1 VGVASSWNL
10 IIKSNLSAP
19 YWLISNHDISFT
31 PGILEQFYNLANDSS
46 CDIIHGDSGDFRNG
60 SYALFLIKDSLISKI
75 GLFDENFYPA
85 YGEDTDYIMRIH
97 NYNILN
103 PNNQINK
110 AFLDTPFFHGENL
123 TSDPDCYHKSGSQT
137 ARQSQ
142 EIFNKLQNINIINFE
157 YMNKKWGNE
166 WRITN
171 PYRFPMNCESIPI
184 TYTSYDLEFC
194 KSKYL
199 DFNKKDK
206 TMDKYYIDNNPESEN
221 GIIDTNQFT
230 INPKQDNRL
239 FVVDNF
245 YEDPMAV
252 RNFALSQPYFPGE
265 GAVGHRTRKQFLF
278 DGLRERFEQIIGDR
292 KSVV

>member
-1 VGVASSWNL
+1 MIPILGIPIVNGFHWLERLVDSIDFPIDRLMIVNNNSADTDLTNKLDELSAQKHNYINNIHICHLPSNIGVSSSWNL

-19 YWLISNHDISFT
+19 YWLISNHDVSFT
-31 PGILEQFYNLANDSS
+31 PGILEQFYNLANNYS
-46 CDIIHGDSGDFRNG
+46 CNIIHGHAGDFSNG
-60 SYALFLIKDSLISKI
+60 SYELFLIKDSLISKI

-110 AFLDTPFFHGENL
+110 VFLDTPFFHGENL

-157 YMNKKWGNE
+157 YMNKKWGDE
-166 WRITN
+166 WRMTN
-171 PYRFPMNCESIPI
+171 PYRFPMNCESIPV

-194 KSKYL
+194 RSKYL
-199 DFNKKDK
+199 DFN
-206 TMDKYYIDNNPESEN
+206 
-221 GIIDTNQFT
+221 
-230 INPKQDNRL
+230 
-239 FVVDNF
+239 
-245 YEDPMAV
+245 
-252 RNFALSQPYFPGE
+252 
-265 GAVGHRTRKQFLF
+265 
-278 DGLRERFEQIIGDR
+278 
-292 KSVV
+292 